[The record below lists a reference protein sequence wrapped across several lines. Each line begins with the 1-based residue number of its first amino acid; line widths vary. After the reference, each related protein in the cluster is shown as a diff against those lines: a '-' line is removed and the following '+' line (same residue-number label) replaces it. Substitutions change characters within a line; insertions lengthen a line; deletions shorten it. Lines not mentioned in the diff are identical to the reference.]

1 MTVMRPADVPR
12 LLGEAAIGGAL
23 ARVLE
28 LAGPRSIVT
37 GWATVDLDRASHA
50 LAGRPAATSTGI
62 DAILGARAH
71 IIAGSDAP
79 GVLLEP
85 ATEGPLAAGLA
96 RHGEGPLA
104 IYLRADAGAADRLR
118 RGGFRVSAP
127 GSGPFGRQRLVL
139 VGRRDGPFV
148 LLVG

>member
-1 MTVMRPADVPR
+1 MHRPDVPM
-12 LLGEAAIGGAL
+12 LLGGAALAGAL

-28 LAGPRSIVT
+28 LAAPQAIVT
-37 GWATVDLDRASHA
+37 AWATVDIERAA
-50 LAGRPAATSTGI
+50 RELGGGPGVASTGI
-62 DAILGARAH
+62 DELLGAHVRGLVGPDGA
-71 IIAGSDAP
+71 

-85 ATEGPLAAGLA
+85 ATEGPLAAALA

-104 IYLRADAGAADRLR
+104 IYLRADARAADRLR
-118 RGGFRVSAP
+118 RAGFRLSAP
-127 GSGPFGRQRLVL
+127 GSGPFGPERRVL